1 MALQHDIEKFGL
13 VFQNAYSRIGE
24 CKYYNNL
31 YPYTSYPEADY
42 SDPDNPQH
50 TPAVTEYIKTRKY
63 EIDVHTY
70 VNEDAFLSQSKE
82 LDLKHYS
89 FFITASIVDSDNPLE
104 IGYAYLKTL
113 PEYSGSIDI

>member
-42 SDPDNPQH
+42 SDPDQRP
-50 TPAVTEYIKTRKY
+50 
-63 EIDVHTY
+63 
-70 VNEDAFLSQSKE
+70 
-82 LDLKHYS
+82 
-89 FFITASIVDSDNPLE
+89 PLFSNQRRH
-104 IGYAYLKTL
+104 LQ
-113 PEYSGSIDI
+113 D